1 MTSPVE
7 IHRGLAVYRSGAG
20 APVLV
25 LPYPH
30 ASGGGPM
37 VEGSLACV
45 AVASGFQV
53 ATFDP
58 PAQYRSTRPARVALD
73 EMVECAAETLDV
85 LRMTEPVAVLGHSM
99 SALCAFYFAL
109 THPER
114 VYRLVLVGTPPG
126 SGMAILRYRA
136 MPFHWPPWHPDL
148 WRMLGWGALLAAGRG
163 SLETHKKLDLLQDRA
178 NFVDRTLAAPIV
190 LEPDDRHRPPPPR
203 DRWWLAIRKA
213 RLVPR
218 ASELRCPTLLI
229 VGQHDPQTPV
239 RISRALHE
247 RIPDSRLVVFER
259 SGHSPFV
266 EEPDRF
272 TRVLTQ
278 FLREGDDLLA

>member
-1 MTSPVE
+1 MP
-7 IHRGLAVYRSGAG
+7 L
-20 APVLV
+20 LV

-37 VEGSLACV
+37 VEGSLAGA

-58 PAQYRSTRPARVALD
+58 PGQYCSTRAARVALD
-73 EMVECAAETLDV
+73 EMLECATETLDV
-85 LRMTEPVAVLGHSM
+85 LGMTEPVAVLGHSM

-109 THPER
+109 AHPGR
-114 VYRLVLVGTPPG
+114 ISRLVLVGTPPG
-126 SGMAILRYRA
+126 SGMALVRYRA
-136 MPFHWPPWHPDL
+136 MPFQWPPWHPDL

-163 SLETHKKLDLLQDRA
+163 SLEMHKKLDLLQDRA
-178 NFVDRTLAAPIV
+178 NFVDQTLVAPIA
-190 LEPDDRHRPPPPR
+190 LGPDDRHRPPPPR

-213 RLVPR
+213 RLVSR

-239 RISRALHE
+239 RVSRALVD
-247 RIPDSRLVVFER
+247 RIPDSRLSVFGR

-266 EEPDRF
+266 EEPERF
-272 TRVLTQ
+272 RQVLTE
-278 FLREGDDLLA
+278 FLGEGNGLPA